1 MRISDRISDVCS
13 SDLARLDKA
22 CDTEARTWTRRR
34 FVRYGTI
41 VARGP
46 ALSARCDPRELIF
59 SGIRDLLLAPALFRL
74 AGRLSW
80 RSARSCARIVQT
92 LRWSPARPTRLW
104 RSPSALAASCIR
116 ADAKS
121 PANLRA
127 VL

>member
-1 MRISDRISDVCS
+1 M
-13 SDLARLDKA
+13 
-22 CDTEARTWTRRR
+22 
-34 FVRYGTI
+34 
-41 VARGP
+41 
-46 ALSARCDPRELIF
+46 ELIF

-116 ADAKS
+116 ADAQS

-127 VL
+127 VLCYPLECPTAWNESHAHLANTEERRVG